1 MICGA
6 CERNLPEGAYSGEQR
21 GRRQSIR
28 RCEECVAGG
37 NQLVLMKKGRTR
49 SEEDECPI
57 CSLPLPLDRK
67 QSSIQVCCMKRMCLG
82 CNLAAH
88 KRGIRGCPFCRTPA
102 LTDDSKILAMIQKR
116 VDAGDPVA
124 MYFLGSQYQAGL
136 LGLEKDVTRAVEL
149 YERAAE
155 LGVKEAHYN
164 LGVLHARGTGVEKD
178 VAKAFR
184 HYEAAAMSGDVDA
197 RFNLGCLEKNAGNND
212 LALQHFLISAKL
224 GCDGSLSN
232 VKRLLMA
239 GLATKADYAAA
250 LRGHQKAV
258 EEMSSPNRAEAKA
271 LGFAKIQLV

>member
-1 MICGA
+1 MARASASCPRFRSA
-6 CERNLPEGAYSGEQR
+6 RNSGKGGKAYGD
-21 GRRQSIR
+21 G
-28 RCEECVAGG
+28 
-37 NQLVLMKKGRTR
+37 M
-49 SEEDECPI
+49 
-57 CSLPLPLDRK
+57 LDR
-67 QSSIQVCCMKRMCLG
+67 
-82 CNLAAH
+82 
-88 KRGIRGCPFCRTPA
+88 PFCRT
-102 LTDDSKILAMIQKR
+102 LLQKTDSEALAMIRKW
-116 VDAGDPVA
+116 VDAGNPMA
-124 MYFLGSQYQAGL
+124 IYNLGNLYEYGRH
-136 LGLEKDVTRAVEL
+136 GLEKNVTRAVEL
-149 YERAAE
+149 YERAAD
-155 LGVKEAHYN
+155 LGVSAAHFN
-164 LGVLHARGTGVEKD
+164 LGVMYMMGTEVEED
-178 VAKAFR
+178 MDKAFR